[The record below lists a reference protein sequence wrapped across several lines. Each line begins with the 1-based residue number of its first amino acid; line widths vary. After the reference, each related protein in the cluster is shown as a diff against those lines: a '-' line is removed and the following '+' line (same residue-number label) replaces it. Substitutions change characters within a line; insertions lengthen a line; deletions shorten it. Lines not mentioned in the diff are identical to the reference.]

1 MEAEGERVWRVL
13 GPEGAGF
20 DELLQRSGL
29 TTATL
34 APILLAMELDG
45 RLTQQH
51 GVYLPRGSAPPTR
64 AGLQRRR

>member
-1 MEAEGERVWRVL
+1 VWQAL
-13 GPEGAGF
+13 GPDGAGF
-20 DELLQRSGL
+20 DELLQRAGL

-45 RLTQQH
+45 RLTKQH
-51 GVYLPRGSAPPTR
+51 GVYIPRGSAPHTR